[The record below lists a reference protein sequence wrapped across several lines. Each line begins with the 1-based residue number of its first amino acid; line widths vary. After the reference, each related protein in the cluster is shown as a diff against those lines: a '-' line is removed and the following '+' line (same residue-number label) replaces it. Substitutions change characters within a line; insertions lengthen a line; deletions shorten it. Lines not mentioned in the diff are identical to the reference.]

1 MSNPLHRRQMRH
13 SFQCKLRVFWEEA
26 NGREIHA
33 FANAADL
40 SESGMCIVIPYRI
53 EPRTYVQVKAEGHP
67 ELSGT
72 ASVRFCTMKGLN
84 YNVGLEFAGGAKL
97 KMPKPE

>member
-1 MSNPLHRRQMRH
+1 MSNPLHRRHERQD
-13 SFQCKLRVFWEEA
+13 FQCKLRVYWQET
-26 NGREIHA
+26 NGREVYA

-40 SESGMCIVIPYRI
+40 SESGMCIVIPYRV

-72 ASVRFCTMKGLN
+72 ASVRFCTMNGMN
-84 YNVGLEFAGGAKL
+84 YKVGLEFAGGAKVKL
-97 KMPKPE
+97 PSSG